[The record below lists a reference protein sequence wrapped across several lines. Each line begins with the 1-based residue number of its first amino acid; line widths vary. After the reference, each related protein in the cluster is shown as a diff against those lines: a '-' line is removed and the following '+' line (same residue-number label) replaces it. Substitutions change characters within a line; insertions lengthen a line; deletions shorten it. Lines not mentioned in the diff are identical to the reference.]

1 MKTWLAA
8 ILAMSI
14 SAFVWADGESIGR
27 TQASAA
33 SNDAVKEAGKPTVS
47 GTEVVQG
54 LQSLTPAQLDR
65 VLADYDKFDDNTK
78 RQFKD
83 VLAKPNPFMISLL
96 TSAANRIAPESRQQ
110 LADSIARVKAGK

>member
-1 MKTWLAA
+1 MLRFGLLIGLLLSSGMALADSSPA
-8 ILAMSI
+8 NPP
-14 SAFVWADGESIGR
+14 
-27 TQASAA
+27 QAAA
-33 SNDAVKEAGKPTVS
+33 PSSVS
-47 GTEVVQG
+47 GADVVQG

-83 VLAKPNPFMISLL
+83 ALANPNPFIIGLL

-110 LADSIARVKAGK
+110 LADSIAKVKASH